1 MKQTIVIFS
10 IVVQAIGAQDSPYKQ
25 FQSYMDVPGGRLLEI
40 DFYQEQLGDRFESSG
55 TLYYIENDRYTFD
68 DSNQRITCNS
78 GTITTINKAT
88 KQVIY
93 DSTIPGDVTVFD
105 VLSGNENAIQI
116 GEILMEKNGFR
127 IPFILKGWDISG
139 TLWTIPKTGMPK
151 HIILKP
157 TEDSEIR
164 NKVNSS
170 EPVEKKDIQ
179 HLDIQAFEII
189 DLRE

>member
-1 MKQTIVIFS
+1 MKQTIFILS
-10 IVVQAIGAQDSPYKQ
+10 LLAQAIEGQDSPYKQ

-55 TLYYIENDRYTFD
+55 ILYYTGNDRYTFD
-68 DSNQRITCNS
+68 DQNQRISYNS
-78 GTITTINKAT
+78 GTIITINKAT

-127 IPFILKGWDISG
+127 IPFILKDWDISG
-139 TLWTIPKTGMPK
+139 TLWTVSGTGQPRR
-151 HIILKP
+151 IILRP
-157 TEDSEIR
+157 TNDSEIR
-164 NKVNSS
+164 IKVNSS
-170 EPVEKKDIQ
+170 QPVEKKNIP
-179 HLDIQAFEII
+179 HLDIEAFEII

>member
-1 MKQTIVIFS
+1 MKQSIFILS
-10 IVVQAIGAQDSPYKQ
+10 LLAQAIGAQDSPYKQ

-55 TLYYIENDRYTFD
+55 TLYYIDNDHYTFD
-68 DSNQRITCNS
+68 DPNQRITYNS

-88 KQVIY
+88 QQVIY

-127 IPFILKGWDISG
+127 IPFILKDWDIPG
-139 TLWTIPKTGMPK
+139 TLWTAPGTGKPR
-151 HIILKP
+151 HIILRP
-157 TEDSEIR
+157 TDDSEIR
-164 NKVNSS
+164 IKVNSS
-170 EPVEKKDIQ
+170 EPVKNKGIPQ
-179 HLDIQAFEII
+179 LDIQGFEII

>member
-55 TLYYIENDRYTFD
+55 TLYYTGNDHYTFD
-68 DSNQRITCNS
+68 DQSQRITYNS
-78 GTITTINKAT
+78 GTVTTINKAT

-105 VLSGNENAIQI
+105 VLSGNDNAIQI

-127 IPFILKGWDISG
+127 IPFILKDWDISG
-139 TLWTIPKTGMPK
+139 TLWTIPGTGMPK

-164 NKVNSS
+164 IKVNSS
-170 EPVEKKDIQ
+170 EPIEKKNIP
-179 HLDIQAFEII
+179 HLDIDAFEII

>member
-1 MKQTIVIFS
+1 MRQTIFILS
-10 IVVQAIGAQDSPYKQ
+10 LLAQAIGAQDSPYKQ
-25 FQSYMDVPGGRLLEI
+25 FQSYMDVPGGRILEI

-68 DSNQRITCNS
+68 DLNQRITYNS

-127 IPFILKGWDISG
+127 IPFILKDWDISG
-139 TLWTIPKTGMPK
+139 TLWTVPGTGKPR
-151 HIILKP
+151 HIILRT
-157 TEDSEIR
+157 TEDSKIR
-164 NKVNSS
+164 IKVNSS
-170 EPVEKKDIQ
+170 EPVKNKGIPQ
-179 HLDIQAFEII
+179 LDIQGFEII

>member
-1 MKQTIVIFS
+1 MKQTIFILS
-10 IVVQAIGAQDSPYKQ
+10 LLAQAIGAQDSPYKQ

-55 TLYYIENDRYTFD
+55 TLYYTGNDCYPFED
-68 DSNQRITCNS
+68 KNQRITYNS
-78 GTITTINKAT
+78 GMITTINKVT

-93 DSTIPGDVTVFD
+93 DSSIPGDVTVFD
-105 VLSGNENAIQI
+105 VLSGNDNAIQI

-127 IPFILKGWDISG
+127 IPFILKDWDISG
-139 TLWTIPKTGMPK
+139 TLWTFPETGMPK

-164 NKVNSS
+164 IKVNSS
-170 EPVEKKDIQ
+170 QPVEKKNIP
-179 HLDIQAFEII
+179 HLDIEAFEII

>member
-1 MKQTIVIFS
+1 MKQIIF
-10 IVVQAIGAQDSPYKQ
+10 IFYLLAQGIGAQDSPYKQ
-25 FQSYMDVPGGRLLEI
+25 FQSYMDVPGGRLFEI

-116 GEILMEKNGFR
+116 GEVLVEKNGFR
-127 IPFILKGWDISG
+127 IPFILKDWDIPG
-139 TLWTIPKTGMPK
+139 TLWTVPGTGKPR
-151 HIILKP
+151 HIILRP

-164 NKVNSS
+164 IKINSS
-170 EPVEKKDIQ
+170 EPVKKKDIP

>member
-10 IVVQAIGAQDSPYKQ
+10 IVVQAIGAQGSPYKQ

-40 DFYQEQLGDRFESSG
+40 DFYQEQLGDRFENSG
-55 TLYYIENDRYTFD
+55 ILYYTGNDRYTFD
-68 DSNQRITCNS
+68 DQNQRITYNS

-105 VLSGNENAIQI
+105 VLSGNDNAIQI

-127 IPFILKGWDISG
+127 IPFILKDWDISG
-139 TLWTIPKTGMPK
+139 TLWTIPETGMPK

-164 NKVNSS
+164 IKVNSS
-170 EPVEKKDIQ
+170 EPVEKKNIP
-179 HLDIQAFEII
+179 HLDIDAFEII